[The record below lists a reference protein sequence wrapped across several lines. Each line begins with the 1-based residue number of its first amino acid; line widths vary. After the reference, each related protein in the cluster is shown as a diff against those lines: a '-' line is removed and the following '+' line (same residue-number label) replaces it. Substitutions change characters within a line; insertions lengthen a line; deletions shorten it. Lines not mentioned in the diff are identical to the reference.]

1 MRDVIEVLGIRATG
15 FHGVFE
21 HEKRD
26 GQEFVVDVSL
36 ELDLRPAGESDDL
49 AETVNYGE
57 VAQLV
62 VRRIEGEPFD
72 LIERLATV
80 IAEDVLATES
90 VRLRLETV
98 TVTVHKPSA
107 PVGVPFGD
115 VLVRVRRDRPLVPAV
130 VALGANLGDRR
141 ATLERARQAL
151 AERVLTAGLAVSDL
165 VETDPVGGPE
175 QPDFLNAVAVGLTR
189 LSPTAL
195 LRTLHEIEAES
206 GRVREIRWGPRTLDL
221 DLIQYGD
228 PATGTDVLSS
238 SERLTLPHPR
248 AHERGFVLVPWLQ
261 ADPDAVLRIDDRP
274 QRVAE
279 LVAQVD
285 TSGVRPVPEP
295 LGPSSERSGGGAGC

>member
-1 MRDVIEVLGIRATG
+1 VRDVIEVLGIRATG

-90 VRLRLETV
+90 GRLRLETV

-115 VLVRVRRDRPLVPAV
+115 VLVRVRRDRTLVPAV

>member
-1 MRDVIEVLGIRATG
+1 
-15 FHGVFE
+15 
-21 HEKRD
+21 
-26 GQEFVVDVSL
+26 
-36 ELDLRPAGESDDL
+36 
-49 AETVNYGE
+49 
-57 VAQLV
+57 
-62 VRRIEGEPFD
+62 
-72 LIERLATV
+72 

-90 VRLRLETV
+90 GRLRLETV

-141 ATLERARQAL
+141 ATLERARRAL

>member
-36 ELDLRPAGESDDL
+36 ELDLGSAGESDDL

-57 VAQLV
+57 VGQLV

-90 VRLRLETV
+90 GRLRLETV

>member
-90 VRLRLETV
+90 GRLRLETV

-141 ATLERARQAL
+141 ATLERARRAL

>member
-57 VAQLV
+57 VGQLV

-90 VRLRLETV
+90 GRLRLETV

>member
-90 VRLRLETV
+90 GRLRLETV

-115 VLVRVRRDRPLVPAV
+115 VLVRVRRDRTLVPAV

-195 LRTLHEIEAES
+195 LRTLHEIEVES

>member
-90 VRLRLETV
+90 GRLRLETV

-141 ATLERARQAL
+141 ATLERARRAL

-195 LRTLHEIEAES
+195 LRTLHEIEVES

>member
-1 MRDVIEVLGIRATG
+1 VRDVIEVLGIRATG

-36 ELDLRPAGESDDL
+36 ELDLGPAGESDDL

-57 VAQLV
+57 VGQLV

-90 VRLRLETV
+90 GRLRLETV

-115 VLVRVRRDRPLVPAV
+115 VLVRVRRDRTLVPAV

>member
-90 VRLRLETV
+90 GRLRLETV

>member
-1 MRDVIEVLGIRATG
+1 MRDVIEVLGIRAMG

-90 VRLRLETV
+90 GRLRLETV

>member
-141 ATLERARQAL
+141 ATLERARRAL

>member
-36 ELDLRPAGESDDL
+36 ELDLGSAGESDDL

-57 VAQLV
+57 VGQLV

-90 VRLRLETV
+90 GRLRLETV

-115 VLVRVRRDRPLVPAV
+115 VLVRVRRDRTLVPAV

>member
-36 ELDLRPAGESDDL
+36 ELDLGSAGESDDL

-90 VRLRLETV
+90 GRLRLETV

-115 VLVRVRRDRPLVPAV
+115 VLVRVRRDRTLVPAV

-141 ATLERARQAL
+141 ATLERARRAL

>member
-90 VRLRLETV
+90 GRLRLETV

-115 VLVRVRRDRPLVPAV
+115 VLVRVRRDRTLVPAV

>member
-57 VAQLV
+57 VGQLV

-90 VRLRLETV
+90 GRLRLETV

-115 VLVRVRRDRPLVPAV
+115 VLVRVRRDRTLVPAV

>member
-36 ELDLRPAGESDDL
+36 ELDLRPAGEGDDL

-90 VRLRLETV
+90 GRLRLETV

-141 ATLERARQAL
+141 ATLERARRAL